1 MKACNQLL
9 LDINQYGFLG
19 VLCRMLAFV
28 MANSEPEKSEW
39 VLERIADVEGVKE
52 AYRIWGV
59 YDIIAVV
66 KAESIVKL
74 KEKILNIRQLKH
86 VLSTTTLMVVK

>member
-1 MKACNQLL
+1 
-9 LDINQYGFLG
+9 
-19 VLCRMLAFV
+19 MLAFV

>member
-1 MKACNQLL
+1 
-9 LDINQYGFLG
+9 
-19 VLCRMLAFV
+19 MLAFV
-28 MANSEPEKSEW
+28 VANSEPEQSEW
-39 VLERIADVEGVKE
+39 VLERIAEVEGVKE

>member
-1 MKACNQLL
+1 
-9 LDINQYGFLG
+9 
-19 VLCRMLAFV
+19 MLAFV
-28 MANSEPEKSEW
+28 VANSEPEQSEW
-39 VLERIADVEGVKE
+39 VLERIAEVEGVKE

-66 KAESIVKL
+66 KAGSIVKL
-74 KEKILNIRQLKH
+74 KETILNIRQLKH